1 MFSKFIH
8 RPVLAI
14 VVSLVILFVGMLAM
28 KTLPT
33 SQFPEVAPPVVMVS
47 ASYPGASAKSL
58 AESVIIPL
66 EQAINGAWGM
76 RYMTSDA
83 TSAGEANIQVVFNP
97 GTDINQAL
105 VQVSNRVQQVTNRL
119 PILVQREGV
128 IITPVIPSM
137 LMYVNLYSKDENAN
151 MKFLFNYAGV
161 NMVPE
166 LQRINGI
173 GQVRILGSRQYAMRV
188 WLNPERMRAYKIS
201 PDEVMEALSEQS
213 IIGKPGRIGRGDG
226 DRAEALEYV
235 LAYTDRF
242 SEPSQYEN
250 VILKANANGELL
262 RLKDVAKV
270 ALGSEYYD
278 IYSNMNGHPSA
289 AMVLKQ
295 TYGSNASAVIEKVKE
310 KLEELKKSF
319 PPGMEYEISYDV
331 SNFLDAS
338 IEKVVHTIF
347 EAFVLVALVVFLF
360 LGDWRSTLIPT
371 LAVPVSL
378 VGTFVVLQ
386 AFGMTINLI
395 TLFALVLAIG
405 IVVD

>member
-1 MFSKFIH
+1 MFSLFIK

-14 VVSLVILFVGMLAM
+14 VLSLVIIFMGALAINL
-28 KTLPT
+28 LPT

-137 LMYVNLYSKDENAN
+137 LMYVNLYSTDKSAN

-161 NMVPE
+161 TMIPE

-173 GQVRILGSRQYAMRV
+173 GQARILGSRQYAMRI
-188 WLNPERMRAYKIS
+188 WLNPDRMRAYNIS
-201 PDEVMEALSEQS
+201 PDDAMEALSDQS
-213 IIGKPGRIGRGDG
+213 IIGKAGRIGRGDG
-226 DRAEALEYV
+226 QRAQALEYV
-235 LAYTDRF
+235 LTYSDRF
-242 SEPSQYEN
+242 NDPEQYGN
-250 VILKANANGELL
+250 VIIKANAKGELL
-262 RLKDVAKV
+262 RLRDIATV

-278 IYSNMNGHPSA
+278 IYSNLNGYP
-289 AMVLKQ
+289 
-295 TYGSNASAVIEKVKE
+295 
-310 KLEELKKSF
+310 
-319 PPGMEYEISYDV
+319 
-331 SNFLDAS
+331 
-338 IEKVVHTIF
+338 
-347 EAFVLVALVVFLF
+347 
-360 LGDWRSTLIPT
+360 
-371 LAVPVSL
+371 
-378 VGTFVVLQ
+378 
-386 AFGMTINLI
+386 
-395 TLFALVLAIG
+395 
-405 IVVD
+405 